1 MKVGGEGD
9 KYRIKER
16 LRNLFSS
23 LLNLD
28 FSLSCHSSSAGVK
41 ESWTQRS
48 RKEVGWLML
57 FLEA

>member
-1 MKVGGEGD
+1 MTTVVRGGGED

-41 ESWTQRS
+41 ESWTQE
-48 RKEVGWLML
+48 EVGWLML
-57 FLEA
+57 FPEA